1 VRVETEVGGSPLAQ
15 GEKRSGPLRVT
26 LTATNATG
34 AVAKSFT
41 AEPDPKELAQVLG
54 RIRGAIKGG
63 VNAEGLN
70 LALLSP
76 RRTVLTPVVAPLR
89 LEGTLRFAPG
99 TVELDGA
106 PDGVIPVSG
115 VLDGAQRSL
124 RIVVRG
130 SATNAT
136 TPKLRLRVRTL
147 GIPDTVRNSQSPRER
162 LARTIALELAYAR
175 KRQYDQFIASPDPT
189 GRSSAVYVYRTA
201 AAPSA
206 LPVAG
211 AGEDEDHMLGWIVLI
226 AGLAVGLPVAAVAW
240 AHS

>member
-1 VRVETEVGGSPLAQ
+1 
-15 GEKRSGPLRVT
+15 
-26 LTATNATG
+26 
-34 AVAKSFT
+34 
-41 AEPDPKELAQVLG
+41 
-54 RIRGAIKGG
+54 
-63 VNAEGLN
+63 
-70 LALLSP
+70 
-76 RRTVLTPVVAPLR
+76 
-89 LEGTLRFAPG
+89 
-99 TVELDGA
+99 
-106 PDGVIPVSG
+106 
-115 VLDGAQRSL
+115 
-124 RIVVRG
+124 VVRG